1 MEKMKKLSTLLFFG
15 LFITLLPAQ
24 ESEDALRLYI
34 DCSFCSQDYLRQHL
48 PYLEYVRSRQMADVH
63 LIASQ
68 WPTAA
73 RGKEV
78 RYELIGQ
85 DRFSGLK
92 DSLSFVLPLGTSEN
106 EQNERLTAEL
116 ETALIPF
123 LAQTNY
129 RKFLSFSYH
138 PEEKGGASVAD
149 PWKNW
154 VFTLSASGRYRK
166 EASFRSSNLRSTV
179 TIRKVTPELRLQSY
193 NYLGL
198 NESLFN
204 TEDSQVRSISR
215 ELYSSNVAIKSIS
228 DHWSYGGEVEFRSSW
243 FDNLKFQNRY
253 WLALEY
259 NLFPYSESSR
269 RQLRITPELGYDY
282 RHYNDTTIYNRI
294 REGFLA
300 LDLQAALEMKEQWG
314 EASTYIE
321 VVSFLNDPARYQLN
335 LWAGVSLNLFQ
346 GLTLN
351 LDCDAS
357 LIRNQVGL
365 PQAGLTREEVLLQQ
379 RQQATNFRLSTSLG
393 FSYTFGSIYN
403 NVVNPRFGY

>member
-1 MEKMKKLSTLLFFG
+1 MKKPTTLLFFY
-15 LFITLLPAQ
+15 LFVATLFAQ
-24 ESEDALRLYI
+24 EKTEALRLYV
-34 DCSFCSQDYLRQHL
+34 DCSFCSQDYFRQHL
-48 PYLEYVRSRQMADVH
+48 PYLEYVRGRQLADVH

-73 RGKEV
+73 RGREV
-78 RYELIGQ
+78 QYELIGQ
-85 DRFSGLK
+85 GRFAGMK
-92 DSLSFVLPLGTSEN
+92 DSLRFVLPLGTSEN
-106 EQNERLTAEL
+106 ERNEKLAAEL
-116 ETALIPF
+116 QAALIPF
-123 LAQTNY
+123 LACTPFRQY
-129 RKFLSFSYH
+129 LRFSYQ
-138 PEEKGGASVAD
+138 PEEEKEAAAD

-179 TIRKVTPELRLQSY
+179 TIRKVTPEVRLQSY

-198 NESLFN
+198 SENLF
-204 TEDSQVRSISR
+204 TTDDSQVRSISR

-243 FDNLKFQNRY
+243 FANLKFQNRY

-282 RHYNDTTIYNRI
+282 RRYNDTTIYNKI
-294 REGFLA
+294 SEGFLA
-300 LDLQAALEMKEQWG
+300 FDLQLALEMKEQWG
-314 EASTYIE
+314 EISTYIE
-321 VVSFLNDPARYQLN
+321 AASFLNDPSRYELS
-335 LWAGVSLNLFQ
+335 LWAGLSLNLFQ
-346 GLTLN
+346 GLTLDLN
-351 LDCDAS
+351 FDAS

-365 PQAGLTREEVLLQQ
+365 PRSGLTKEDVLLQQ
-379 RQQATNFRLSTSLG
+379 RQQATNFRLATSMG

-403 NVVNPRFGY
+403 SVVNPRFGY

>member
-1 MEKMKKLSTLLFFG
+1 MKSPITLLFFV
-15 LFITLLPAQ
+15 LSVSTLAAQ
-24 ESEDALRLYI
+24 ERTGALRLYA

-48 PYLEYVRSRQMADVH
+48 PYLEYVRSRQLADVH

-85 DRFSGLK
+85 GYFDGMS
-92 DSLSFVLPLGTSEN
+92 DSLRFVLPLGSSEN
-106 EQNERLTAEL
+106 EQNEKLASEL

-123 LAQTNY
+123 LARTSLRRY
-129 RKFLSFSYH
+129 LSFAYE
-138 PEEKGGASVAD
+138 PETKKDALPSD

-166 EASFRSSNLRSTV
+166 EASFRSSNLTSAV
-179 TIRKVTPELRLQSY
+179 TIRKVTPEIRLQSY

-198 NESLFN
+198 NENLFQ
-204 TEDSQVRSISR
+204 TEDGQVRSISR
-215 ELYSSNVAIKSIS
+215 ELYSSNLVIKSIS
-228 DHWSYGGEVEFRSSW
+228 DHWSYGGEVEFRSSY

-253 WLALEY
+253 WAALEY

-269 RQLRITPELGYDY
+269 RQLRFSSELGYDY
-282 RHYNDTTIYNRI
+282 RHYNDTTIYNKA
-294 REGFLA
+294 REGFA
-300 LDLQAALEMKEQWG
+300 VCELQLALEMKEQWG
-314 EASTYIE
+314 EASTYLE
-321 VVSFLNDPARYQLN
+321 MASFLNELSRYELS
-335 LWAGVSLNLFQ
+335 LWAGLSLNLFE
-346 GLTLN
+346 GLTLD
-351 LDCDAS
+351 LSCDAS

-365 PQAGLTREEVLLQQ
+365 PRSGLAKEEVLLQQ
-379 RQQATNFRLSTSLG
+379 RQQATNFRLATSLG